1 MNKRRNYTQKHCKRH
16 EDVFR
21 SGSLLSRVLLLFIWS
36 CIFAS
41 TAGAVEL
48 NDVYRQ
54 LGDYKVVATSG
65 IRLYYPI
72 SAEKAIPRVVVS
84 LAKVREKMLLSFPD
98 QRPFEATVILNDHD
112 DRISSSSDSEFDW
125 ISLGMFEE
133 IGVLSTRAYSLEKRF
148 AMSLANIMI
157 LRTLA
162 ASSNSWRR
170 RFAILAVPQW
180 FMDGLALKHAFPL
193 DSIHYSRLL
202 DMARQN
208 RLYSLDKLNTILSQP
223 TMIQEEMRFQAHS
236 MFEFWEKK
244 YDRNAPINLLKSI
257 MRRPGEF
264 NRKFREHY
272 GVSLNDAYKAYRE
285 YVCEKC
291 NEFKERAEMQ
301 PFEIEDREIGGNF
314 FRSVRNVS
322 PEERVW
328 VSSRRY
334 STETY
339 DLFYQKG
346 DKRPIVLLKNVHPL
360 LLVDEFSREIYIGK
374 YEVNRNRQRSL
385 GLWSVTPEGR
395 SHCLVSAKGSFK
407 PLGKQFGRIFYTSI
421 TSGITKVMSVD
432 PEFKNSIR
440 VEYSFPPAVHPLD
453 LALSK
458 SCRELFYTVETADFK
473 KSLTVV
479 SIKGDDK
486 NENPIQ
492 LFASEGDIGTLQ
504 FENKKIW
511 FAAEKDFY
519 TRQLFSINL
528 DDFYL
533 EKWTQLPGGVW
544 DINFNNDKIELIT
557 LNRGEFWK
565 TSISSQTP
573 TFASRQVARPIEVN
587 VPELSPVRGKIYRSE
602 YSTSYWKPLM
612 SEDEEGYTFGV
623 YSYRTDRLGR
633 SNIVI
638 APQYGVES
646 KNWGYMAMLMQRF
659 DLFKVTGSVVDTVR
673 EKTYLDQDYFERSK
687 AKVIDIQYPLTLS
700 TTVSVGMDLTERSIV
715 KYPDL
720 TTKPLPTIGKDH
732 SFYARVNHRAIRT
745 EPYYEVFPRK
755 GRTVAASYKRGNEV
769 FDGEMNYDSMS
780 LRWNEHFPLNKDW
793 VLTARTV
800 VAEDDKED
808 GVRRPDD
815 LSLGGTDFMRAY
827 DASYRYGDSLR
838 AFALHLGRPIRI
850 KLPRFMS
857 WVYNE
862 FMIAEMFWEM
872 GDVKNQGN
880 FNWRYDRGIELRSQL
895 LLFKRIPLIVR
906 IGYAKQTGY
915 DKSNTYFAIDISD
928 LSNLF

>member
-1 MNKRRNYTQKHCKRH
+1 MKKILHGWVLMCL
-16 EDVFR
+16 VMIC
-21 SGSLLSRVLLLFIWS
+21 SL
-36 CIFAS
+36 
-41 TAGAVEL
+41 AGAVEL

-54 LGDYKVVATSG
+54 LGDYKVVATGG

-72 SAEKAIPRVVVS
+72 SAENAIPRVVTGFVN
-84 LAKVREKMLLSFPD
+84 VREAMLKAFPD

-112 DRISSSSDSEFDW
+112 DRISSSSDAEFDW
-125 ISLGMFEE
+125 INLGMFEE

-170 RFAILAVPQW
+170 KLAIMAVPQW
-180 FMDGLALKHAFPL
+180 YMDGLALKYAFSL
-193 DSIHYSRLL
+193 DSIHFSRLL

-208 RLYSLDKLNTILSQP
+208 RLYSLDRLNTILSQP

-236 MFEFWEKK
+236 MLEFWAKNYGADAAIK
-244 YDRNAPINLLKSI
+244 LLKSI
-257 MRRPGEF
+257 MKKPGEF

-272 GVSLNDAYKAYRE
+272 GVSLNEAYKAYRD

-291 NEFKERAEMQ
+291 NEFKEKAETQ
-301 PFEIEDREIGGNF
+301 VLEIEDREIGGHF
-314 FRSVRNVS
+314 FKSVRNVS
-322 PEERVW
+322 PDERVW

-346 DKRPIVLLKNVHPL
+346 DKKPVVLLKNVHPL

-374 YEVNRNRQRSL
+374 YTVNGARQRSL
-385 GLWSVTPEGR
+385 GLYSVTPEGR
-395 SHCLVSAKGSFK
+395 SRCLVNAKGSFK

-421 TSGITKVMSVD
+421 TSGITRVMSVD
-432 PEFKNSIR
+432 PEFKNSTR
-440 VEYSFPPAVHPLD
+440 VEYSFPLAVHPLD

-458 SCRELFYTVETADFK
+458 SCRELFYTVETSDFK
-473 KSLTVV
+473 KRLIVV
-479 SIKGDDK
+479 SIKNDDK
-486 NENPIQ
+486 DEKPIE
-492 LFASEGDIGTLQ
+492 LYASTGDIGTLQ
-504 FENKKIW
+504 FADDKIW

-519 TRQLFSINL
+519 TRQLYSLNL
-528 DDFYL
+528 EDYNL

-565 TSISSQTP
+565 TSISRQASNYD
-573 TFASRQVARPIEVN
+573 SRQIASPVEVEI
-587 VPELSPVRGKIYRSE
+587 PELNPVRGEKYRSE
-602 YSTSYWKPLM
+602 FHTSYWKPLM
-612 SEDEEGYTFGV
+612 SEDEEGYVFGI

-638 APQYGVES
+638 APKYGIES
-646 KNWGYMAMLMQRF
+646 KNWGYMGLIMQRF
-659 DLFKVTGSVVDTVR
+659 EQFKVTASVVDTVK

-687 AKVIDIQYPLTLS
+687 AKVVDIQYPLTLS
-700 TTVSVGMDLTERSIV
+700 TTVSVGMDLTERSIT
-715 KYPDL
+715 KYPDP

-732 SFYARVNHRAIRT
+732 SFYGRINHQAIRT
-745 EPYYEVFPRK
+745 EPYYKVFPRR
-755 GRTVAASYKRGNEV
+755 GRTVTATYKRGNEV

-780 LRWNEHFPLNKDW
+780 LRWNEHFPINKDW
-793 VLTARTV
+793 VLTARGLA
-800 VAEDDKED
+800 AEDDKEND
-808 GVRRPDD
+808 IRRPDD
-815 LSLGGTDFMRAY
+815 LSLGGTDFMRAF
-827 DASYRYGDSLR
+827 DSSYKYGDSLR
-838 AFALHLGRPIRI
+838 ALSLHIGRPIHV
-850 KLPRFMS
+850 KFPRFLR

-862 FMIAEMFWEM
+862 FIIAELFWEM

-880 FNWRYDRGIELRSQL
+880 FNWRYDRGLELRGQL

-906 IGYAKQTGY
+906 VGYARQNGY
-915 DKSNTYFAIDISD
+915 DEDNTYFVIDVSD
-928 LSNLF
+928 LAGVF